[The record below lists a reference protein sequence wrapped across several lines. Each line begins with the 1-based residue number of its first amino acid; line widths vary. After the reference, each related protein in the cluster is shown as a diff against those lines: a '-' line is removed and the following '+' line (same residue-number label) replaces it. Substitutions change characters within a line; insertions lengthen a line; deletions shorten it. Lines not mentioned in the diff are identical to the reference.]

1 MAEILIEINKGS
13 GTTTKNNAA
22 KKLKA
27 IKPTGSIHPAAKLT
41 AKTPNTANTETAEK
55 TSKTGVFVGNGGGTL
70 NNETKKENSK
80 MPLILG
86 IAAAA
91 LLYFNSSKGSKKRK

>member
-27 IKPTGSIHPAAKLT
+27 IKPTGSIAPAAKLT
-41 AKTPNTANTETAEK
+41 AKTPNTKTAAK
-55 TSKTGVFVGNGGGTL
+55 TAKTGVFVGNGGGTL

-91 LLYFNSSKGSKKRK
+91 ALLYFNSSKGSKKRK